1 MAEMVHAQYLFQVK
15 RQKSKTGVS
24 CRGGLRYR
32 LVHEKIGLKIAR
44 RLGVKSLR
52 ETMVLD
58 SSESFGVPFGQ
69 KECLT
74 RRLSNILEQYPQG
87 ITPFLEFIQNADDA
101 GARNVKI
108 VRAIRNS
115 QHKFI

>member
-1 MAEMVHAQYLFQVK
+1 M
-15 RQKSKTGVS
+15 
-24 CRGGLRYR
+24 
-32 LVHEKIGLKIAR
+32 
-44 RLGVKSLR
+44 KSLR

-87 ITPFLEFIQNADDA
+87 ITPFLEFIQNADDS

-108 VRAIRNS
+108 VRGIRNS
-115 QHKFI
+115 QHKFIQNTHTHSNTGTQPCKLWRKVTHLEGNEVLARPIDSDLQ

>member
-1 MAEMVHAQYLFQVK
+1 MDQ
-15 RQKSKTGVS
+15 
-24 CRGGLRYR
+24 
-32 LVHEKIGLKIAR
+32 

-101 GARNVKI
+101 VLAMSRLYV
-108 VRAIRNS
+108 VFTNS